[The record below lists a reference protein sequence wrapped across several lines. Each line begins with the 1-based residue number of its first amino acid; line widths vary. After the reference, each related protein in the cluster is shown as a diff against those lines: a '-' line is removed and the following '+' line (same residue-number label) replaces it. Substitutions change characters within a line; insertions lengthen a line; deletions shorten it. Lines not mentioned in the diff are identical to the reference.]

1 MVWAWSKH
9 SRHLAEILV
18 RSFVISDDGSHP
30 MGSWKDIKFMCKYLA
45 EKENRNY
52 WLIDYMTG
60 CCVAVIKAEYEKL
73 EKDSNFKPSLA
84 GRWMPREKQ
93 KQYRW
98 ILRKWLS

>member
-1 MVWAWSKH
+1 
-9 SRHLAEILV
+9 
-18 RSFVISDDGSHP
+18 
-30 MGSWKDIKFMCKYLA
+30 MCKYLA

-84 GRWMPREKQ
+84 GRWMPRETKA
-93 KQYRW
+93 
-98 ILRKWLS
+98 I